1 MATATAKRRVLH
13 PVHAVLLASALP
25 LFLGALL
32 SDWAYSSTYEVQWI
46 NFAAWLNAGAMV
58 LAGMALVWAV
68 IDFFRTDVG
77 RDRHS
82 ALYLLALIATVV
94 VGFITALIHSKDAW
108 ATMPAGLI
116 LSLITFLLALA
127 AVWLGFS
134 TLRSGADR

>member
-1 MATATAKRRVLH
+1 VQAI
-13 PVHAVLLASALP
+13 LLASALP

-32 SDWAYSSTYEVQWI
+32 SDWAYSSTDEVQWI

-58 LAGMALVWAV
+58 FAGMALVWAI
-68 IDFFRTDVG
+68 IDFFRAYVG

-82 ALYLLALIATVV
+82 ALYLLALIATFV

-134 TLRSGADR
+134 TLRSGVGR